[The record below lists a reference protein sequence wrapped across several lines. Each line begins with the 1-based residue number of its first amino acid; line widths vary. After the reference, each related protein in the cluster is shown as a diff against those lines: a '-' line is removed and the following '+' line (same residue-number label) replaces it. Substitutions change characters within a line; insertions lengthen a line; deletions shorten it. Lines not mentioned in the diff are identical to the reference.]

1 MVSASFP
8 PVFLLLHSNR
18 PLGKERMSLREET
31 NVPSRRDK
39 RPIGK
44 GRKLHAVGD
53 CRDVR

>member
-1 MVSASFP
+1 MVSVSLP

-39 RPIGK
+39 RPLGK
-44 GRKLHAVGD
+44 GRKLRAVDD